1 MYLEYCSV
9 FVRGTF
15 CLLPYEPRVKLLN
28 NGNEVGLRFGFERS
42 LLRITGSRVRIPL
55 EERFFP
61 NIDGTSLHRAFHV
74 RPSIVLI
81 WLKYCWKGHKIPNS
95 SIHQIW
101 LRMFSKVQI
110 QSIVCICLKRTL
122 SYFVHSNILLNKR
135 TSTNANRKLYILKV
149 LYLH

>member
-9 FVRGTF
+9 FMRGTF

-28 NGNEVGLRFGFERS
+28 NGNDLASERS
-42 LLRITGSRVRIPL
+42 QLRITGSRVRIPL

-74 RPSIVLI
+74 RPSIVPI
-81 WLKYCWKGHKIPNS
+81 WLKYCWKGRKIPNS

-101 LRMFSKVQI
+101 LRIFSKAQI
-110 QSIVCICLKRTL
+110 QSIVCTCLKRTWQFICSIL
-122 SYFVHSNILLNKR
+122 FISNILLNKR
-135 TSTNANRKLYILKV
+135 TSTNANRKLYILNV